1 MKKLRRLFDLLASLA
16 LLAGLA
22 FAALM
27 VRNYLYPP
35 ELISAAPGNVHIIDG
50 DSLRVGGRIV
60 RLQGIDAPEYRQSC
74 RDGAGAEWPCGREA
88 SAALERLT
96 QTSGLTCESHEEDQ
110 YRRAVARCRNVAG
123 EDLASALLSGGWAVV
138 LPRYALPGYEQA
150 EEEARTTGRG
160 IWRGEFEHPA
170 DWRAAHGVGRD
181 SE

>member
-1 MKKLRRLFDLLASLA
+1 MKRLRRLLDILAALA

-35 ELISAAPGNVHIIDG
+35 ELISAAPGDVHIIDG

-60 RLQGIDAPEYRQSC
+60 RLQGIDAPEHRQSC

-88 SAALERLT
+88 SAALARLA
-96 QTSGLTCESHEEDQ
+96 QTSRLTCESHGQDQ
-110 YRRAVARCRNVAG
+110 YRRAVARCRNAAG
-123 EDLASALLSGGWAVV
+123 TDLARALLNDGWAVV

-150 EEEARTTGRG
+150 EESARETGRG
-160 IWRGEFEHPA
+160 IWRGEFDHPA
-170 DWRAAHGVGRD
+170 DWRAAHGTGRD